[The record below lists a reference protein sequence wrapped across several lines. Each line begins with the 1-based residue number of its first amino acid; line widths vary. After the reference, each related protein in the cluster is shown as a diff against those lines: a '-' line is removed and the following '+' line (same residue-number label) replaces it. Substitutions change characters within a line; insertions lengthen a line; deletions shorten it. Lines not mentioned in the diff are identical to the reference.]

1 MLDVHHRPT
10 ASAANAAADPDI
22 FLLFFLK
29 KIIFFAKGETAV
41 FLMEQFLTTDGRL
54 RVTSE
59 KISSLR

>member
-22 FLLFFLK
+22 FFYFFK
-29 KIIFFAKGETAV
+29 KNIFFAKGETAV